1 MLFRVP
7 VRNKIKGQRGKK
19 HEKTQENLRMEKK
32 GAFYVK
38 NNQ

>member
-7 VRNKIKGQRGKK
+7 VRNKIIGQQGKK
-19 HEKTQENLRMEKK
+19 HQKTRKNLRMEKK